1 MSPVATDVGVRLLAD
16 HSIIDT
22 APFFLPAFLVVGVLV
37 AIVVRDRRRPR
48 DEESDDGVD
57 EPTTHGD
64 GEGDR
69 AA

>member
-1 MSPVATDVGVRLLAD
+1 MTGVVILAD

-37 AIVVRDRRRPR
+37 AIVVRDRRRQR
-48 DEESDDGVD
+48 REEAEQARGSAV
-57 EPTTHGD
+57 TTQD
-64 GEGDR
+64 AGEGDR

>member
-1 MSPVATDVGVRLLAD
+1 MTGVVILAD
-16 HSIIDT
+16 HSILDT

-37 AIVVRDRRRPR
+37 AIVVRDRRRQR
-48 DEESDDGVD
+48 REEAEEAEEAAEQTVAR
-57 EPTTHGD
+57 D

>member
-1 MSPVATDVGVRLLAD
+1 MTGVVILAD
-16 HSIIDT
+16 HSILDT

-37 AIVVRDRRRPR
+37 AIVVRDRRRQR
-48 DEESDDGVD
+48 REEAEQARGGAVMTQDA
-57 EPTTHGD
+57 